1 MVRRKPVRAT
11 KFVDAVVKYPCARLL
26 PDSVPARVGTGPAEL
41 RKLSPLPAAA
51 GEAGK
56 AGSQLIQKF
65 SAGT

>member
-1 MVRRKPVRAT
+1 MPVRAT
-11 KFVDAVVKYPCARLL
+11 KFVDTVVKYPCARLVS
-26 PDSVPARVGTGPAEL
+26 DSVPALVGAGPAEL
-41 RKLSPLPAAA
+41 RKLPPLPPAP